1 MVIKVSARTKCTGSS
16 SYLNSEK
23 IKYTFLDIHT
33 YIYSQQTSA
42 VEAETIMDHWSVNIL
57 IQLYAII
64 ILPLIVERDMQTV
77 IPILRMSSLIALH
90 TI

>member
-1 MVIKVSARTKCTGSS
+1 
-16 SYLNSEK
+16 
-23 IKYTFLDIHT
+23 
-33 YIYSQQTSA
+33 
-42 VEAETIMDHWSVNIL
+42 MDHRSLNIL

-64 ILPLIVERDMQTV
+64 ILPLIIEGDMQTV